1 MLTKLKFITLA
12 VLVLSLIA
20 SSSLLYVKTVQL
32 DSAKQALSEANL
44 KIDSYVKSQELQ
56 KQRIEKLAEIGD
68 QSAKELRNAH
78 DEINRLA
85 DQLRSGPKRVYVK
98 ASCPKP
104 VPDTATTGSVG
115 DAGAARLSD
124 TAREDY
130 LRLRQMMA
138 ENLQQAKYLQDY
150 IKTQCLQE
158 HQ

>member
-12 VLVLSLIA
+12 ALVLLLIS
-20 SSSLLYVKTVQL
+20 SSSLLYVKTIQL
-32 DSAKQALSEANL
+32 DSAKQTLSEANL

-68 QSAKELRNAH
+68 QSAKELRDAH

-85 DQLRSGPKRVYVK
+85 DKLRSGPSRVFVK

-104 VPDTATTGSVG
+104 VSDTTTAGSVG
-115 DAGAARLSD
+115 DAGTARLSD

-130 LRLRQMMA
+130 LRLRMMMV
-138 ENLQQAKYLQDY
+138 ENERQTKYLQDY
-150 IKTQCLQE
+150 IKTQCIR
-158 HQ
+158 

>member
-32 DSAKQALSEANL
+32 DSAKQTLSEANL
-44 KIDSYVKSQELQ
+44 KIDGYVKSQKLQ

-68 QSAKELRNAH
+68 QSAKELRDAH

-85 DQLRSGPKRVYVK
+85 DKLRSGPSRVFIK
-98 ASCPKP
+98 ASCPES
-104 VPDTATTGSVG
+104 VSNSATAGSVG
-115 DAGAARLSD
+115 NAGTSQLND

-130 LRLRQMMA
+130 LHLRRMIVDN
-138 ENLQQAKYLQDY
+138 EQQIKYLQSY
-150 IKTQCLQE
+150 IKTQCMVSQ
-158 HQ
+158 